1 MGDFLNQ
8 ITVFLEQIV
17 LTLGYP
23 GIAMVMF
30 LENIFTPIPT
40 EPFLPLAGFLAS
52 TGEMTFMGVWI
63 AATSGATLG
72 SFIIYLVG
80 RIGGEP
86 VVRGIIDR
94 FGRFVGIGQADLDR
108 GMEFFNRWGAV
119 AVFFGRFIPVVRPAV
134 SLISGISRLRLPV
147 FLLFTAL
154 SSSLANVFWIAVG
167 YFLGENW
174 SQILATANA
183 SPVLVIGVVVVLLI
197 AAFFG
202 LRFIRSKVMIA
213 PSPTLEPQKPS
224 TASE

>member
-17 LTLGYP
+17 YAIGYP
-23 GIAMVMF
+23 GIWLVMF

-40 EPFLPLAGFLAS
+40 EPFLPLAGFLAAE
-52 TGEMTFMGVWI
+52 GDMTFIGVWL
-63 AATSGATLG
+63 AATTGAVTG
-72 SFIIYLVG
+72 SFVIYLVG

-86 VVRGIIDR
+86 VVRGIVDR
-94 FGRFVGIGQADLDR
+94 FGRIVDISQAELDR
-108 GMEFFNRWGAV
+108 GLTFFNKWGAA

-134 SLISGISRLRLPV
+134 SLISGISRLNPTT
-147 FLLFTAL
+147 FLIFTAL
-154 SSSLANVFWIAVG
+154 SSSLANLFWISVG

-183 SPVLVIGVVVVLLI
+183 SPVLVIGVVVIGLV

-202 LRFIRSKVMIA
+202 LRFIRSKVLAA
-213 PSPTLEPQKPS
+213 PRVAPAPQKP
-224 TASE
+224 TPVRE